1 MNKRL
6 HLITTCT
13 RRKAGSVEDTVF
25 PGDTSLD
32 DAFDGSA
39 PTGAGVQK
47 MSTELNQPAITA
59 RIIPNN
65 RRMVELWA
73 YVRSGLGSAPPY
85 RSGGRV

>member
-32 DAFDGSA
+32 DAFDGWYRLIA
-39 PTGAGVQK
+39 QA
-47 MSTELNQPAITA
+47 A
-59 RIIPNN
+59 RRP
-65 RRMVELWA
+65 
-73 YVRSGLGSAPPY
+73 
-85 RSGGRV
+85 GRVLETGEL